1 MLLYL
6 LILNYKHSLSSSI
19 YKGVMMKLAIQKHK
33 ILAILVTLIMSLP
46 ALGAESLKIG
56 VVDPITGA
64 TATFGQENKNGLMM
78 AAEKLKKT
86 SKKKFEVVVEDDKSE
101 AIEATNAIR
110 KLLNVDKVSVV
121 IGEVTSSNT
130 LAMAPIAQENKV
142 PLFSPAATNVKVTQ
156 IGNFI
161 SRACFTDDF
170 QGVVMAKFALDT
182 LKKKKGLII
191 IDNSNDYSKG
201 LAAAF
206 KAEFLKSGG
215 KLATE
220 ENLTYVQKDTDFQSL
235 LRKIKRANPDVIFL
249 PGYYQEVGL
258 IIKQARALGINAP
271 FLGGDGWDS
280 PKLFEIAGPA
290 IAGNYISSHFAPD
303 DKDPKVQAFVKDY
316 EKMFKTKPGAMAA
329 LGYDAIGIVVDAI
342 NRAKSSK
349 SEDINAAI
357 LATKNYPGV
366 TGAITID
373 ENRNSKKAAV
383 VLETTASEFIFK
395 NKVNP

>member
-1 MLLYL
+1 
-6 LILNYKHSLSSSI
+6 
-19 YKGVMMKLAIQKHK
+19 MKLKRPLE
-33 ILAILVTLIMSLP
+33 ILSVLLLSLLL
-46 ALGAESLKIG
+46 ASGAYAEVRIG
-56 VVDPITGA
+56 VVLPTSGA
-64 TATFGQENKNGLMM
+64 IATFGQENINGLKLAM
-78 AAEKLKKT
+78 EKIKKT
-86 SKKKFEVVVEDDKSE
+86 SKQKLTLFVEDDKSE

-130 LAMAPIAQENKV
+130 LAMAPIAQENKI

-156 IGNFI
+156 VGNFI

-170 QGVVMAKFALDT
+170 QGVVMAKFAIND

-191 IDNSNDYSKG
+191 IDNSSDYSKG
-201 LAAAF
+201 LGAAF
-206 KAEFLKSGG
+206 KAEFLKNGG
-215 KLATE
+215 KLVTDE
-220 ENLTYVQKDTDFQSL
+220 ELTYVQKDMDFQSL
-235 LRKIKRANPDVIFL
+235 LRKVKRANPEVIFL

-258 IIKQARALGINAP
+258 IIKQARALGITAP

-290 IAGNYISSHFAPD
+290 VKGNYISSHFAPD

-316 EKMFKTKPGAMAA
+316 ERTYKAKPGAMAA
-329 LGYDAIGIVVDAI
+329 LGYDAIGIVADAI
-342 NRAKSSK
+342 NRAKSTSP
-349 SEDINAAI
+349 SDINAAI
-357 LATKNYPGV
+357 LATKNFPGV
-366 TGAITID
+366 TGSITID

-383 VLETTASEFIFK
+383 VLETTGTGFIFK